1 MNKTKPEVILNWLA
15 NYSDLVKSKILVCG
29 GDGSVGW
36 ILEIISKIKFK
47 VKQQYLYLRLN
58 KFKNYFF

>member
-36 ILEIISKIKFK
+36 ILELISKIKFK
-47 VKQQYLYLRLN
+47 VH
-58 KFKNYFF
+58 F